1 MNLRYGCYLHEM
13 WDGLVRFQLYL
24 YIQIGI
30 FYVYKVENFADSQI
44 MKMTYKYG
52 CSLDTKKKNAV
63 FTFYDRKI
71 KLKILEQR
79 FSVHVSTLVSAMQF
93 DV

>member
-1 MNLRYGCYLHEM
+1 MDVP
-13 WDGLVRFQLYL
+13 WTQ
-24 YIQIGI
+24 
-30 FYVYKVENFADSQI
+30 K
-44 MKMTYKYG
+44 K
-52 CSLDTKKKNAV
+52 KKKNAD

>member
-52 CSLDTKKKNAV
+52 CSLDTKKKKKKKMLFLP
-63 FTFYDRKI
+63 FTTV
-71 KLKILEQR
+71 KL
-79 FSVHVSTLVSAMQF
+79 S
-93 DV
+93 